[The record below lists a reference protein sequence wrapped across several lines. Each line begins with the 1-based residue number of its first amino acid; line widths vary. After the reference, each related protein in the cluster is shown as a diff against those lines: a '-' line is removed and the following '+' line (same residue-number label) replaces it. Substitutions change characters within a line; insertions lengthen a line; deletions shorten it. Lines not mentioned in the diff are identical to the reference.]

1 MAMRQRQGQ
10 DPFHPSFLK
19 EKGFPG
25 DSVQAANSST
35 KGWMGNSGERGEVKG
50 ERQTVSSTCHLLSL
64 V

>member
-1 MAMRQRQGQ
+1 MKITDRSRGWLNA
-10 DPFHPSFLK
+10 SSLL
-19 EKGFPG
+19 
-25 DSVQAANSST
+25 QAANSST